1 MIGYKN
7 ITRMIAAIISRRFAT
22 LYELQTVYSIAD
34 ALDMYEVIAVNSYN
48 EAAYAEAARRE
59 QEARRNS

>member
-1 MIGYKN
+1 MTH
-7 ITRMIAAIISRRFAT
+7 ITAAIVARRYAS
-22 LYELQTVYSIAD
+22 LYELQTIYSMGD
-34 ALDMYEVIAVNSYN
+34 ALDMYEIIAVNNYN